1 MKSSQDWA
9 IIAAES
15 AAEKKAENVLAIEV
29 AELLVVTDFFV
40 IATGRTDVQVRAI
53 ADEVEHG
60 LLERG
65 GIKPIGR
72 EGVSEGTW
80 ILLDYGDL
88 VIHVFQPS
96 ERSFYRLEKLW
107 GDAPRLSLPPEVVNA
122 VVDTVLTESPVEL

>member
-1 MKSSQDWA
+1 MKSSKDWA
-9 IIAAES
+9 LIAAES
-15 AAEKKAENVLAIEV
+15 AAEKKAEDVIAIEV

-72 EGVSEGTW
+72 EGADEGKW
-80 ILLDYGDL
+80 VLLDYGDL
-88 VIHVFQPS
+88 VIHVFQPQ
-96 ERSFYRLEKLW
+96 EREFYRLEKLW
-107 GDAPRLSLPPEVVNA
+107 GEAPKLALPAEIVNSSEA
-122 VVDTVLTESPVEL
+122 ETVPASEF

>member
-1 MKSSQDWA
+1 VKTSKDWA

-15 AAEKKAENVLAIEV
+15 AAEKKAENVAVIEV

-72 EGVSEGTW
+72 EGESEGRW

-88 VIHVFQPS
+88 VIHVFQPN
-96 ERSFYRLEKLW
+96 ERNFYRLERLW
-107 GDAPRLSLPPEVVNA
+107 GDAPRVSLPPEIVNA
-122 VVDTVLTESPVEL
+122 VADTDSDESGSEY